1 MKFMQINYRLNKII
15 DLLPSDIF
23 KEWSPHLEWVD
34 LKQGQV
40 LHEPGR
46 IVSHLHFPL
55 TAIVSWIRLLENGD
69 ATQVAMTGKEGVIG
83 VYLLMGA
90 AHTRNRAVV
99 QKAGTA
105 LRLRLSVVLGSF
117 NQGNPVQQLFL
128 RYTQTLITQMS
139 QGAVCHRHHTLE
151 RQLCSMLLLM
161 LDRQDDD
168 SIGLTHE
175 SMANLLGVRREG
187 VTQAAK
193 RLMNDGILS
202 YSRGR
207 ITVLN
212 QTALAERACECHSV
226 IRDEERRLLTP

>member
-1 MKFMQINYRLNKII
+1 MQIHYRLNKII

-23 KEWSPHLEWVD
+23 KEWAPHLELVD
-34 LKQGQV
+34 LKPGQV

-46 IVSHLHFPL
+46 IVSHVHFPL

-83 VYLLMGA
+83 IYLLMGA
-90 AHTRNRAVV
+90 VHTHNRAVV

-105 LRLRLSVVLGSF
+105 LRLRLSVVLWSF

-128 RYTQTLITQMS
+128 RYTQTLLTQMA
-139 QGAVCHRHHTLE
+139 QGSVCHRHHALE
-151 RQLCSMLLLM
+151 QQLSSMLLLM
-161 LDRQDDD
+161 LDRQDSD
-168 SIGLTHE
+168 SIGQTHE
-175 SMANLLGVRREG
+175 SLANLLGVRREG

-193 RLMNDGILS
+193 RLMNDGILK
-202 YSRGR
+202 YSRGH
-207 ITVLN
+207 ITVLDR
-212 QTALAERACECHSV
+212 TALAQRACECHSV